1 MRDNITTKYQNWQHI
16 PWDEVNERVRDLQ
29 DRIVKATLENNMRLV
44 YQLQN
49 QLVTSVEGRALAIR
63 RVVTSSG
70 GKSPGIDKIIWD
82 KPLDRFNAIHDQLCH
97 ISITHANKKVDE
109 AKIN

>member
-29 DRIVKATLENNMRLV
+29 DRIVKATLDNNMRIV

-49 QLVTSVEGRALAIR
+49 QLVTSVQ
-63 RVVTSSG
+63 
-70 GKSPGIDKIIWD
+70 
-82 KPLDRFNAIHDQLCH
+82 PLHQLCH